1 MPKAANCRRPRG
13 SLLES
18 YWLVDAVCPIYL
30 ASVENDSTAAEAGT
44 NVEKDYSESMD
55 PYLWSYSSAYGS
67 VVLSLASVLDSTV
80 CAATLF
86 GKTYTSAVSPFYRR
100 LRGLGSSVDG
110 DESYSVVEA
119 GCGLGLLA
127 LARSSWTTGKIINAE
142 RTAKKL
148 VEATTP
154 EPDA

>member
-30 ASVENDSTAAEAGT
+30 ASVEYDSTTAEAGA
-44 NVEKDYSESMD
+44 NVENDYSESMY
-55 PYLWSYSSAYGS
+55 PYLWSCSSAYGS
-67 VVLSLASVLDSTV
+67 MVLSLASVLDSTV

-86 GKTYTSAVSPFYRR
+86 GRLILQRYSLFYRR

-119 GCGLGLLA
+119 GCGLGFLA
-127 LARSSWTTGKIINAE
+127 SARSSWTTGKIIYAE

-148 VEATTP
+148 VEAATP
-154 EPDA
+154 ESDA